1 MHVIM
6 KALITVMQWRGRARL
21 KSAVCFIYSPS
32 EQFAFV
38 DTNVRFGSCVLIDF
52 EFSFSYNFVF
62 PILSWL
68 RFPMITQS
76 NFHWNCYWKL
86 TVSDRTKKL
95 LLSNCLL
102 FAFFVFLSFFIFFF
116 SIILYKSNVWD
127 ECTIDIAITF
137 SPGVLSDANGKCG
150 RFVCN
155 KFFNRDLFVL
165 EEVRRSTV
173 ILLSNCQQSAVIFNN
188 TNIQGRF
195 LMLGRRVVRS
205 HGASHSAWRCTQSP
219 PWSVISKNIV
229 ITEKKIF

>member
-1 MHVIM
+1 MASIPNDHTI
-6 KALITVMQWRGRARL
+6 K
-21 KSAVCFIYSPS
+21 
-32 EQFAFV
+32 
-38 DTNVRFGSCVLIDF
+38 
-52 EFSFSYNFVF
+52 
-62 PILSWL
+62 LSL
-68 RFPMITQS
+68 
-76 NFHWNCYWKL
+76 
-86 TVSDRTKKL
+86 KL
-95 LLSNCLL
+95 LLETDRQRSYKKIIALKL
-102 FAFFVFLSFFIFFF
+102 PPFRVLRFSFFFYFFF